1 MRNQDLRRWRTG
13 LGLLGLLL
21 ASACEADGLL
31 TPPTTQT
38 QTTGSAAGGSP
49 NAPGASP
56 AASPFTPTVLLPG
69 AGASSAP
76 TALSSPLVT
85 IVATPAPTTAPAVPF
100 GQPASSPT
108 PSPAIVTILPS
119 AVATATPVATTDP
132 NCSLGRATAV
142 TPSLVAP
149 GTLFYVTGTGFQ
161 GDVQVS
167 VAGVAAEV
175 LRIEAGRLTARVPAS
190 VPVGAAAVPVRVTT
204 CDATLQ
210 ASVRVALADEFSGN
224 VTGLDQGLLGAI
236 YPLTVGTAVLPT
248 DLDTRAPANTFLCR
262 ALDMAPRSLTAG
274 FPGLTG
280 ALTEW
285 FAVRFTGTITV
296 PTPGL
301 TRFRLHADDGAKLY
315 LDGALLIDNDGLHT
329 ARSASNEI
337 RLNAGPHEL
346 RVDYFQGPGAAMAL
360 ELYWETAAVGLGF
373 PVTPETRVPASA
385 YGLPASIAR

>member
-1 MRNQDLRRWRTG
+1 MVAMLT
-13 LGLLGLLL
+13 
-21 ASACEADGLL
+21 ASACEADSLL
-31 TPPTTQT
+31 SPPTQT
-38 QTTGSAAGGSP
+38 RTTAT
-49 NAPGASP
+49 APGTPAASGATP
-56 AASPFTPTVLLPG
+56 AASPFAPTVLLPG
-69 AGASSAP
+69 AGASTAP
-76 TALSSPLVT
+76 TAVSSPLVT
-85 IVATPAPTTAPAVPF
+85 VVATPAPTTAPAVPF
-100 GQPASSPT
+100 AQPVSSPT
-108 PSPAIVTILPS
+108 PSPAIVTIFPS
-119 AVATATPVATTDP
+119 AVATAAPVPTADP

-149 GTLFYVTGTGFQ
+149 DTIFYVTGTGFQ
-161 GDVQVS
+161 GDVAVT
-167 VAGVAAEV
+167 VGGARAEV

-224 VTGLDQGLLGAI
+224 VTALDQGLLAAI
-236 YPLTVGTAVLPT
+236 HPLAVGTAVLPA
-248 DLDTRAPANTFLCR
+248 DLDTRTPTNTFLCR

-274 FPGLTG
+274 FPGVTG

-296 PTPGL
+296 PTPGR
-301 TRFRLHADDGAKLY
+301 TRFRLHSDDGAKLY
-315 LDGALLIDNDGLHT
+315 LDGTLLIDNDGLHT

-337 RLNAGPHEL
+337 QLNAGPHDL

-373 PVTPETRVPASA
+373 PVTPEERVPASA
-385 YGLPASIAR
+385 YGVPAAIAR